1 MSQESRIGFVIKY
14 SDGSAQFN
22 DKHRDMMLSARYA
35 STSYAK
41 RADFM
46 EAIRKVAVSARELA
60 YYGDHYGWEIQSRQK
75 DELRDDIK
83 YYRQFMREAVEIL
96 AEMAGDELEPWN
108 FHDVRKRPL
117 PEGEE

>member
-1 MSQESRIGFVIKY
+1 MSQESRVGFSIKCG
-14 SDGSAQFN
+14 DGSAMFN
-22 DKHRDMMLSARYA
+22 DKHRDMLLSARYA

-41 RADFM
+41 RAEFI
-46 EAIRKVAVSARELA
+46 EAIRKVAESARALA
-60 YYGDHYGWEIQSRQK
+60 YYGDHYSFDIRRYNEER
-75 DELRDDIK
+75 RDDIK
-83 YYRQFMREAVEIL
+83 YYRQYMREAVEIL